1 MQSPGPGAG
10 LICLKNSKE
19 ASGAKAV
26 RRRGAEGGAR
36 EETRLGR
43 DHVAP

>member
-19 ASGAKAV
+19 ARGVKAV

-36 EETRLGR
+36 EATRLER
-43 DHVAP
+43 DPVAP